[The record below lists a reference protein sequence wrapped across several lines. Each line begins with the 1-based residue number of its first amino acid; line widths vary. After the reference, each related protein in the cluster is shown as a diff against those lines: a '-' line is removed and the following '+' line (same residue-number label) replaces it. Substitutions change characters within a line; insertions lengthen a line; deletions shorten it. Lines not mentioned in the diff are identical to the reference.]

1 MTLRRSCDACA
12 KSKLSC
18 DLRTPQC
25 SRCAKK
31 HTTCVYAN
39 QPLTSSRPSNVAL
52 FHETFHEV
60 SGASETS
67 TQSSLLLLR
76 SLTLLWT
83 PSIPI
88 LGRSSHEHMNS
99 GSSSTVGHRILPT
112 SSLER
117 SHQLTPTSS
126 PIQNCIPILSPRSRC
141 IFESLHCILVASGP
155 LRSSSLSCI
164 SSDSFIGH
172 RSSRSKRLCQFGNSN
187 GRFRVACEKAC

>member
-1 MTLRRSCDACA
+1 MAVILKGIYCRNYQCHAFSNPILVRMRMTLRRSCDACA

-52 FHETFHEV
+52 FQETFHEV

-76 SLTLLWT
+76 SLD
-83 PSIPI
+83 
-88 LGRSSHEHMNS
+88 
-99 GSSSTVGHRILPT
+99 
-112 SSLER
+112 SSLDPFDSYPRTKLARTHEQRLIQHCR
-117 SHQLTPTSS
+117 SPYSS
-126 PIQNCIPILSPRSRC
+126 NIVTGALSS
-141 IFESLHCILVASGP
+141 A
-155 LRSSSLSCI
+155 
-164 SSDSFIGH
+164 
-172 RSSRSKRLCQFGNSN
+172 NSN
-187 GRFRVACEKAC
+187 I